1 MQSQKVKTINQA
13 TTLFQQARDAGSR
26 AETEIDSQKARQ
38 IDHTNI
44 ILQNKKEIEQQID
57 ISLLF
62 PTHVSHT
69 VQLQNYWVGFIIS
82 SDPRLSPVDI
92 PQPTGK

>member
-13 TTLFQQARDAGSR
+13 TTLFQQARDEGSR
-26 AETEIDSQKARQ
+26 AETEFDSQKE
-38 IDHTNI
+38 IDHTNT

-57 ISLLF
+57 ISSLF